1 MHSWPD
7 HSSETFTDLYEIDG
21 CFVDEETYQAKW
33 QELYEDQEYVLIG
46 YEDGLLIKEGE
57 LDLLLSEAID
67 DLSVRRDMACFSYE
81 NRRKYEKD
89 IYATAL
95 PLATLSVHAPCSLLH
110 VSIRTGSVLID
121 KAFFFCYD

>member
-33 QELYEDQEYVLIG
+33 QELYEEQEYVLIG
-46 YEDGLLIKEGE
+46 YEDGLLLKEAE
-57 LDLLLSEAID
+57 LELLLSEAID

-89 IYATAL
+89 IYATVLRTCRAERTRAMQ
-95 PLATLSVHAPCSLLH
+95 PAACVHPYWIS
-110 VSIRTGSVLID
+110 SD
-121 KAFFFCYD
+121 